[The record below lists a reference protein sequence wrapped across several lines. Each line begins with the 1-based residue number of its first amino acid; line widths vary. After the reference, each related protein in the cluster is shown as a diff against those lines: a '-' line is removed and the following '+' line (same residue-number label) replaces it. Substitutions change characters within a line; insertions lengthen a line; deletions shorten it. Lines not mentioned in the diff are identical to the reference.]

1 MGITLKPV
9 TLLVAVLAV
18 AGAASG
24 ATMLVIRATTPAC
37 EVSAAGPPMA
47 APPTD
52 PTEAERAE
60 AMRRAR
66 ATNGKAAV
74 RGHGF

>member
-9 TLLVAVLAV
+9 TLVVAVLAV

-24 ATMLVIRATTPAC
+24 VTVLAMRSTTVCEAAVASSPA
-37 EVSAAGPPMA
+37 AAV
-47 APPTD
+47 TD
-52 PTEAERAE
+52 PSAAERAE

-66 ATNGKAAV
+66 ASNGPAAK
-74 RGHGF
+74 RGQGF